1 MKQIWDFIHGRDHLS
16 GTLRYAE
23 LKPESLLLTLEKL
36 HQRISE
42 RFPQSGLS
50 QVAAE
55 LNEVAASI
63 VQLTERLRN
72 PVWPI
77 RGLVVAG
84 VILLFSVAIGLLW
97 LTLQLSPAV
106 ENGLSELLQ
115 GIESGI
121 NEMIFLA
128 LALYFLATLEGRY
141 KQMLALRSLHRLR
154 SIAHVID
161 MHQLTKDPAVVLAD
175 QVDTASSPQRTLTP
189 FLLTRYLDYCSEM
202 LSIVG
207 KLAALHVQHFD
218 HPNVLDGVTNVES
231 ITGSLSAKIWQKIMI
246 LDLSLSPED
255 VKSVSNIEEK

>member
-1 MKQIWDFIHGRDHLS
+1 MKQIWDFIYGRDHLS
-16 GTLRYAE
+16 GALRYAE
-23 LKPESLLLTLEKL
+23 IKPESLLLTLEKL

-55 LNEVAASI
+55 LNEVATAI

-77 RGLVVAG
+77 RGLVMAG
-84 VILLFSVAIGLLW
+84 VILLLSVAIGLLW
-97 LTLQLSPAV
+97 LTLRLSPAV